1 MSGRRQNSGKTQGT
15 VKSNETRHAN
25 LKLRAQNQMQ
35 EALLLFESIMSLTW
49 FKSSSIILFLNKT
62 DLFKEKI
69 DEKPVRDYF
78 PDYTGSSHDFDAT
91 AQYFANK
98 FRALNRT
105 EGREI
110 YVHFTNATDTNL
122 LKLTMAS
129 VQDTI
134 IQSNL
139 TTLIL

>member
-1 MSGRRQNSGKTQGT
+1 
-15 VKSNETRHAN
+15 
-25 LKLRAQNQMQ
+25 MQ

-49 FKSSSIILFLNKT
+49 FKNSSIILFLNKT
-62 DLFKEKI
+62 DLFKEKLP
-69 DEKPVRDYF
+69 EKPVRDYF
-78 PDYTGSSHDFDAT
+78 PDYSGADNDFQA
-91 AQYFANK
+91 AAAYFATK
-98 FRALNRT
+98 FKALNRT
-105 EGREI
+105 DDREI
-110 YVHFTNATDTNL
+110 YVHYTNATDTNL